1 MKFNMAY
8 SLLPFIIGLMMFSL
22 NVLPGIYAK
31 QYQIPLTV
39 ISLVIVIVR
48 LTDIVTDLIVGYL
61 SDRYYTKSGTR
72 LPFIVSGIFLTC
84 LSYWFLF
91 MPQQGVSVSYFATWS
106 ILFYLGITLYAI
118 PYAAI
123 AGEQAK
129 DARQRTSLYGY
140 KSTGTYCGIIAFLC
154 IPLLPIFASTSV
166 TIDTMNFSAIIAV
179 CLSVPALFIF
189 LYNFGGARNKKANQD
204 EKHTQP
210 VNIKTVVRDII
221 GNRPFLIF
229 IVAHISMSL
238 AWGCYAGLG
247 FILMDSYLGIG
258 EYYIYIL
265 LAFTLA
271 AFIFS
276 PVAVFLSARF
286 GKKSAFCVSG
296 LFILL
301 TVPLL
306 PFAFSGHYTLP
317 IMFITNILVGAANA
331 IGSVTAQSLVTNI
344 SDYGTLKSGSE
355 RNASYFSFFGMANK
369 IGYAAGAALSVGLVG
384 WFGFDPASA
393 EHAPN
398 VALGF
403 ELALIWLPGVM
414 ALISIISMSLV
425 PINERR
431 HDVISRRITRMRA
444 RNQIG

>member
-1 MKFNMAY
+1 
-8 SLLPFIIGLMMFSL
+8 MFSQ

-31 QYQIPLTV
+31 QYQIPLTM
-39 ISLVIVIVR
+39 ISLVIVIGR
-48 LTDIVTDLIVGYL
+48 LTDIVTDLIVGHL
-61 SDRYYTKSGTR
+61 SDRYYSKYCSR
-72 LPFIVSGIFLTC
+72 MPFIVSGIFLTC

-91 MPQQGVSVSYFATWS
+91 TPQQGVSVSYFAAWS

-118 PYAAI
+118 PYAAV
-123 AGEQAK
+123 AGELAK
-129 DARQRTSLYGY
+129 DARQRTSLFGY
-140 KSTGTYCGIIAFLC
+140 KSIGTYCGIIAFLC
-154 IPLLPIFASTSV
+154 IPLLPIFSSTAV
-166 TIDTMNFSAIIAV
+166 TIETMNVSAVIAV
-179 CLSVPALFIF
+179 CLSIPALFIF
-189 LYNFGGARNKKANQD
+189 LYIFSGARKKKINQD
-204 EKHTQP
+204 EKHIQP
-210 VNIKTVVRDII
+210 VNIITVVKDII
-221 GNRPFLIF
+221 GNRPFLTF

-265 LAFTLA
+265 ISFTLA

-286 GKKSAFCVSG
+286 GKKSTFCLSG
-296 LFILL
+296 VLILL

-331 IGSVTAQSLVTNI
+331 IGSITAQSLVTNI

-355 RNASYFSFFGMANK
+355 RNASYFSFFGIANK
-369 IGYAAGAALSVGLVG
+369 IGYSAGAALSVGLVG
-384 WFGFDPASA
+384 WFGFDPASK

-398 VALGF
+398 VAIGF
-403 ELALIWLPGVM
+403 ELALIWLPGLM
-414 ALISIISMSLV
+414 ALISIISMSLL

-431 HDVISRRITRMRA
+431 HDVISRRLVRIRA
-444 RNQIG
+444 RN

>member
-1 MKFNMAY
+1 MKFNIAY
-8 SLLPFIIGLMMFSL
+8 SLLPFVIGLMMFSQ

-31 QYQIPLTV
+31 QYQIPLTM
-39 ISLVIVIVR
+39 ISLVIVIGR
-48 LTDIVTDLIVGYL
+48 LTDIVTDLIVGHL
-61 SDRYYTKSGTR
+61 SDRYYTKSGSR
-72 LPFIVSGIFLTC
+72 IPFIVSGIFLTC

-91 MPQQGVSVSYFATWS
+91 MPQQGVTVSYFAAWS

-118 PYAAI
+118 PYAAV
-123 AGEQAK
+123 AGELAK
-129 DARQRTSLYGY
+129 DARQRTSLFGY
-140 KSTGTYCGIIAFLC
+140 KSIGTYCGIIAFLC
-154 IPLLPIFASTSV
+154 IPLLPIFSSTAV
-166 TIDTMNFSAIIAV
+166 TIETMNVSAIIAV

-189 LYNFGGARNKKANQD
+189 LYNFSSARNKKTNKDEQHAQPAN
-204 EKHTQP
+204 
-210 VNIKTVVRDII
+210 IRTVVKNII

-229 IVAHISMSL
+229 IIAHISMSL

-265 LAFTLA
+265 ISFTLA

-286 GKKSAFCVSG
+286 GKKITFCLSG
-296 LFILL
+296 VCILL

-331 IGSVTAQSLVTNI
+331 IGSITAQSLVTNI
-344 SDYGTLKSGSE
+344 SDYGTLKSGHE

-369 IGYAAGAALSVGLVG
+369 IGYSAGAAFSVGLVG
-384 WFGFDPASA
+384 WFGFDPASK

-398 VALGF
+398 VAIGF
-403 ELALIWLPGVM
+403 ELALIWLPGLM
-414 ALISIISMSLV
+414 ALISIISMSIV

-431 HDVISRRITRMRA
+431 HDIINRRLSRIRA
-444 RNQIG
+444 GN